1 VLQKNKFLKGGN
13 AKRYE
18 SKNLHSKN
26 LTLATKEG
34 LVGKLINDKD
44 SVHILK
50 W

>member
-1 VLQKNKFLKGGN
+1 MQKQILEGSGN

-44 SVHILK
+44 AYIY
-50 W
+50 